1 MLKTGS
7 IDFVGQK
14 QSYDFQFYVIW
25 IAGIIGFVVGYIYQ
39 RFLYTFYCVFG
50 ATVVV
55 TILCLPAWPIWNRN
69 PVKWLEP
76 YPDGSEDE
84 DEKKAKKKEKSEQKD
99 RKDKKE

>member
-1 MLKTGS
+1 MG
-7 IDFVGQK
+7 

-25 IAGIIGFVVGYIYQ
+25 ISGIIGFVVGYIHQ

-55 TILCLPAWPIWNRN
+55 TLLCLPAWPIWNRH

-76 YPDGSEDE
+76 YPDSDEEEDE
-84 DEKKAKKKEKSEQKD
+84 
-99 RKDKKE
+99 KDKKEKKKKGDKEKKEKKDKKEKKEKAN